1 MLELVIGDKQ
11 LSSWSLRAWLL
22 LRHAGLAFRELPLP
36 LDTPAFHAAIGRYTP
51 AARVPVLIDGPLHVW
66 DTLSIA
72 EYVNERCNGRLWPG
86 AAAERA
92 HARSISAEMHSGFA
106 ALRNQWPLQ
115 SATTGLEVPLDAH
128 SGRDLERIETIW
140 SECRARHAARGP
152 WLFGAFSIADAMYAP
167 VTLRVRTYGA
177 ILTEPARDYAS
188 HVVRDPHVAAWI
200 AGAAAELARSPV

>member
-72 EYVNERCNGRLWPG
+72 EYVNERCDGRLWPD
-86 AAAERA
+86 AAADRA
-92 HARSISAEMHSGFA
+92 HARSISAEMHSGFE
-106 ALRNQWPLQ
+106 ALRSRWPLQ
-115 SATTGLEVPLDAH
+115 SATIGLDVPLDAH
-128 SGRDLERIETIW
+128 GGRDLERIATIW

-152 WLFGAFSIADAMYAP
+152 WLFGAFSIADAMFAP
-167 VTLRVRTYGA
+167 VTTRFRTYGVDLDATCRAYADA
-177 ILTEPARDYAS
+177 IAALPAMQAWQRDAGTE
-188 HVVRDPHVAAWI
+188 
-200 AGAAAELARSPV
+200 